1 MHGCLSYAWD
11 PPTET
16 MHPLRCPFFL
26 YESLLFSLSLSLS
39 RTLYLPVLHLPLP
52 LASSRSSSFFC
63 PFLRVLFFLFLLD
76 SSIPPWCRCRRRAR
90 VRYLSRRI
98 VITRNDFAS
107 GECVRACVHATAVRG
122 RVCAT
127 VYVDTIYNYDPGLIG
142 CVSFSLNVHD
152 KAAVTHEVES
162 RKNGARE
169 SKSPTRS

>member
-1 MHGCLSYAWD
+1 MHGILPQKQCTRSAVLSSSTNRSCSLFLSLFLALCIYLSCTYLSRLLALA
-11 PPTET
+11 
-16 MHPLRCPFFL
+16 HPL
-26 YESLLFSLSLSLS
+26 
-39 RTLYLPVLHLPLP
+39 
-52 LASSRSSSFFC
+52 FFC

-76 SSIPPWCRCRRRAR
+76 SSIPPRCRCRRRAR

-107 GECVRACVHATAVRG
+107 GECVRACVHATAARG

>member
-1 MHGCLSYAWD
+1 MHGILPQKQCTRSAVLSSS
-11 PPTET
+11 TN
-16 MHPLRCPFFL
+16 RSC
-26 YESLLFSLSLSLS
+26 SLFLSLS

-52 LASSRSSSFFC
+52 LASSRSSFF
-63 PFLRVLFFLFLLD
+63 FLPVPPRVLFFLFLLD
-76 SSIPPWCRCRRRAR
+76 SSIPPRCRCRRRAR

-107 GECVRACVHATAVRG
+107 GECVRACVHATAARG